1 METFAFDSANNLLE
15 RDARD
20 EHGMGLSRPKS
31 RPALLDNL
39 LEDYAGTYFDYDE
52 LGNLRERVARSEK
65 TVFGWNSFN

>member
-1 METFAFDSANNLLE
+1 
-15 RDARD
+15 
-20 EHGMGLSRPKS
+20 MGLSRPKS